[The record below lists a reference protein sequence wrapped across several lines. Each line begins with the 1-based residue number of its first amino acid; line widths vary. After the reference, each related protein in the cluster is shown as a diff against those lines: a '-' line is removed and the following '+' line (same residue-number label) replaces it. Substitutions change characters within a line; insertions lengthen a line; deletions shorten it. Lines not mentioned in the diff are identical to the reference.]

1 MTERVPLLFLIVA
14 LLLRLTARLAPLL
27 ISVLLVVIANLPISF
42 TAGLLPAP
50 ELALVAIFFWALTR
64 PNLMPPAAVLA
75 IGLAEDLLSGG
86 PPGLWAAGFI
96 AAYLL
101 IDRER
106 KTFLELSGAGI
117 FIAFTGVVLLTA
129 ATAYALASG
138 IYVRLLPIAPLLLQC
153 IVTVILFPVLERP
166 LAWVDRSIGRSL
178 RATI

>member
-1 MTERVPLLFLIVA
+1 MAEWLGRGLQSLVHQFESGRRLLAWFRETPERGTPPPA
-14 LLLRLTARLAPLL
+14 PTGDPCCMRDERLRR
-27 ISVLLVVIANLPISF
+27 
-42 TAGLLPAP
+42 GLLAS
-50 ELALVAIFFWALTR
+50 
-64 PNLMPPAAVLA
+64 AA
-75 IGLAEDLLSGG
+75 
-86 PPGLWAAGFI
+86 
-96 AAYLL
+96 
-101 IDRER
+101 
-106 KTFLELSGAGI
+106 LSGAGI